1 MITSN
6 FFFNNPYLITGLD
19 WKSNAAA
26 IDRRRRELLRFANIK
41 RTKTYDHDFPF
52 LRYEILRT
60 KESIEHAYTA
70 LSNPKQRILHS
81 FLWFQITDKN
91 DENAYA
97 YYQEGNLE
105 IPIIMRQTLYRTT
118 KDLHYAKNYL
128 LAQLLNYEYHKGNN
142 LSGEELDDIIRM
154 FVSLYDNQKHREI
167 FVEDYNKHNV
177 IKYNANAFSNIPKDL
192 NKVVLEYFFHLSI
205 RLKKKEPYH
214 YCSKL
219 RGMGQFNDIRNR
231 SRFMQNFQEYVDL
244 IQRLQDSTASGTGYS
259 NTLHLITPYLK
270 NIAKKR
276 DDLKRINPF
285 RYKKTLYLINQVARI
300 TLESTQSS
308 LDWEQKTQNLI
319 FLYKQLKALDLI
331 GGLEREFKA
340 QISLMTKDFSKE
352 VNYVNN

>member
-1 MITSN
+1 
-6 FFFNNPYLITGLD
+6 
-19 WKSNAAA
+19 
-26 IDRRRRELLRFANIK
+26 
-41 RTKTYDHDFPF
+41 
-52 LRYEILRT
+52 
-60 KESIEHAYTA
+60 
-70 LSNPKQRILHS
+70 
-81 FLWFQITDKN
+81 
-91 DENAYA
+91 
-97 YYQEGNLE
+97 
-105 IPIIMRQTLYRTT
+105 MRQTLYRTT

-205 RLKKKEPYH
+205 RLKRKEPYH

-219 RGMGQFNDIRNR
+219 WSMEKFNDIRNR
-231 SRFMQNFQEYVDL
+231 SRFMQNFQEYLDL
-244 IQRLQDSTASGTGYS
+244 IQKLQDSTLLGTGYS
-259 NTLHLITPYLK
+259 DTLHLITPSLK

-276 DDLKRINPF
+276 DDLKKINPS

-300 TLESTQSS
+300 ILESMESS
-308 LDWEQKTQNLI
+308 LDTEKKIQNLI
-319 FLYKQLKALDLI
+319 FSCKQLKELNLI
-331 GGLEREFKA
+331 GGLEREFKT
-340 QISLMTKDFSKE
+340 QIDTLMTKDFSKE